1 MYDISSP
8 NLPKTFRK
16 KIKNKN
22 KKIQIKQNN
31 LLNKKV
37 NTVNR
42 NQDVFLLDL
51 TRRN

>member
-8 NLPKTFRK
+8 NIPKTFRK
-16 KIKNKN
+16 KNKKNKN
-22 KKIQIKQNN
+22 KKIQIKQKN

-42 NQDVFLLDL
+42 NQDVFLL
-51 TRRN
+51 